1 MSLQSLKTLSYP
13 LLFRTLSVGLGL
25 LVLFNTGGYWL
36 IYYTFDAYLYYQHKQ
51 ALAEAG
57 NAETEA
63 SYQTLTFTK
72 AYLEDP
78 GPAFE
83 WKEAYEFRYQG
94 RMYDIHKRS
103 VKGDS
108 VSLLV
113 EHDKAE
119 ERLHKAFNRQ
129 EQPDRPNQKAALL
142 GWVKLI
148 IQQGYTVQQ
157 TTASAYPAFHT
168 LMAVYKAQP
177 FQTLNPPV
185 LPPPAG

>member
-1 MSLQSLKTLSYP
+1 
-13 LLFRTLSVGLGL
+13 
-25 LVLFNTGGYWL
+25 
-36 IYYTFDAYLYYQHKQ
+36 
-51 ALAEAG
+51 
-57 NAETEA
+57 
-63 SYQTLTFTK
+63 
-72 AYLEDP
+72 
-78 GPAFE
+78 
-83 WKEAYEFRYQG
+83 
-94 RMYDIHKRS
+94 MYDIHKRS

-129 EQPDRPNQKAALL
+129 EQPDRPNQKAASL

-177 FQTLNPPV
+177 FHTPNPPV